1 MKLISGMRLTIRHKM
16 LLSFTLV
23 VFAGLLSL
31 LLVSVTITEQN
42 VSRLINQDVVQLK
55 KSIDLY
61 IGQYYLSKNVTL
73 DQQSFQTEADSLVKE
88 LSASVSAP
96 ISVYDAEG
104 KGLSRLNSE
113 ELPASD
119 DFAESMGGKIAY
131 SVIRS
136 GSSSVVSLS
145 SPVES
150 NGKLIGIVHLK
161 KNYSELDAFTNRFLT
176 AIRWFAV
183 AIFVLVFLTAWLLA
197 NRITKPVARLAKSVK
212 RVAEGI
218 YEPVPVRGGNDEI
231 MELTQGYNLM
241 MEQIQEQIAMIERE
255 RDALQITQQMSKT
268 FFDNVT
274 HELKTPLTTIRGYAQ
289 IMEENGFQDK
299 PFFDKGM
306 RYIIDES
313 KRLNEKVVQLLLFS
327 TAGSEQI
334 AYRFERVGLSALAG
348 SVCEDMA
355 VRGDK
360 YGIQIHFLADEEP
373 LYIRGDREKL
383 REMLLNVLDNAVKYG
398 GVHSKITVA
407 LSRNGADR
415 CLIRVADQ
423 GAGIPE
429 ENLSHLFEPYY
440 RLASANSDEERGSA
454 GLGLAIVQTI
464 AQRHGGQVV
473 IESAPGKGTCVTMEL
488 GGVLNV

>member
-1 MKLISGMRLTIRHKM
+1 MRLTIRHKM

-23 VFAGLLSL
+23 IFAGLVSL

-42 VSRLINQDVVQLK
+42 VSRLINQDVIQLK

-73 DQQSFQTEADSLVKE
+73 DRQSFKNEADSLVKE
-88 LSASVSAP
+88 LSSSVSAP
-96 ISVYDAEG
+96 ISIYDAEG
-104 KGLSRLNSE
+104 KALSRLNVE
-113 ELPASD
+113 ELPSSH
-119 DFAESMGGKIAY
+119 DFAESMQGKIAY
-131 SVIRS
+131 SVNRS

-145 SPVES
+145 SPVEA
-150 NGKLIGIVHLK
+150 NGKLIGIVHLT
-161 KNYSELDAFTNRFLT
+161 KNYSELHAFTNRFLA

-197 NRITKPVARLAKSVK
+197 NRITQPVARLARSVK
-212 RVAEGI
+212 RVGEGV
-218 YEPVPVRGGNDEI
+218 YEPVPIRGGNDEV
-231 MELTQGYNLM
+231 MDLTHGYNLM
-241 MEQIQEQIAMIERE
+241 MQQIQEQIAMIKRE

-274 HELKTPLTTIRGYAQ
+274 HDLKTPLTTIRGYAQ
-289 IMEENGFQDK
+289 IMEENGFNDK

-327 TAGSEQI
+327 TSGAEQI
-334 AYRFERVGLSALAG
+334 AYRFERVGLSVLVG

-360 YGIQIHFLADEEP
+360 YGIRILFRAGEEP
-373 LYIRGDREKL
+373 LFIRGDREKL
-383 REMLLNVLDNAVKYG
+383 REMLLNVLDNAIKYG
-398 GVHSKITVA
+398 GVHSEITVT
-407 LSRNGADR
+407 LSRKGDDR
-415 CLIRVADQ
+415 CLIQVADQ

-429 ENLSHLFEPYY
+429 EHLARLFEPYY
-440 RLASANSDEERGSA
+440 RLATANPEEERGSA
-454 GLGLAIVQTI
+454 GLGLAIVKTI
-464 AQRHGGQVV
+464 AQRHAGQVA
-473 IESAPGKGTCVTMEL
+473 IESTPGRGTCVTMEL
-488 GGVLNV
+488 GGILNV